1 MDGIKGYLIT
11 VICAGIICAISCKLM
26 ESNGVNGALI
36 KLLAGIIMTVAL
48 VMPVTQLDLSGI
60 NGLWDAYSSDA
71 AESVSVGMEQTKRK
85 LREGIKKGSEEYI
98 LKEAARLDLSITVS
112 IQLSDNDPPVPV
124 AVELS
129 GDASPYAKSALIQS
143 VCTAFD
149 IEKENVQ
156 WT

>member
-26 ESNGVNGALI
+26 ESKGVNGALI

-48 VMPVTQLDLSGI
+48 VMPVTRLDLSGI

-112 IQLSDNDPPVPV
+112 IQLSDNDLPVPV

>member
-1 MDGIKGYLIT
+1 MDDIKGYLLT

-26 ESNGVNGALI
+26 ESKGVNGALI

-85 LREGIKKGSEEYI
+85 LRESIKKRSEEYI
-98 LKEAARLDLSITVS
+98 LKEAARLGLNITVS
-112 IQLSDNDPPVPV
+112 VQLNDHELPVPI

-149 IEKENVQ
+149 IEKENVR